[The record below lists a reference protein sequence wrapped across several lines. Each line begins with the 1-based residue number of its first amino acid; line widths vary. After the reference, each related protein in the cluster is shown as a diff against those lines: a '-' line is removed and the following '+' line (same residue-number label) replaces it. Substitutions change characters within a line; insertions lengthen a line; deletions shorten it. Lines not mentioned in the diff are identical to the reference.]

1 LNFYTLTTLLVTL
14 TMTTLFSEKVE
25 ITSDSMNAEN
35 MKKQVQ
41 FMGNVKIKQVKNW
54 LNADK
59 VIVYFNDNN
68 ETNKYEA
75 IGSVVFEFK
84 KENAF
89 YKGHGDK
96 VVYFPNKSQYILT
109 GNAVIDDEMNKRHVS
124 GDNIEFDM
132 ITGNAKVKGKRSGK
146 GKVKPVKFIFD
157 MESK

>member
-1 LNFYTLTTLLVTL
+1 LNLFTLTTLILSL
-14 TMTTLFSEKVE
+14 SITTLFAEKVE
-25 ITSDSMNAEN
+25 ITSDSMNAQN
-35 MKKQVQ
+35 MKKQVH
-41 FMGNVKIKQVKNW
+41 FIGHVKIKQVGNW

-59 VIVYFNDNN
+59 VIVYFNENN
-68 ETNKYEA
+68 ETKKYEA

-84 KENAF
+84 KEKAF

-109 GNAVIDDEMNKRHVS
+109 GNAVIDDQMNKRHVA

-132 ITGNAKVKGKRSGK
+132 ITGNANVKGKRK
-146 GKVKPVKFIFD
+146 ANGKVKPVKFIFD

>member
-1 LNFYTLTTLLVTL
+1 ML
-14 TMTTLFSEKVE
+14 SAEKVE

-35 MKKQVQ
+35 MKKQVH
-41 FMGNVKIKQVKNW
+41 FIGNVKIKQVGNW
-54 LNADK
+54 LDADK
-59 VIVYFNDNN
+59 VIVYFNENN
-68 ETNKYEA
+68 ETKKYEA

-109 GNAVIDDEMNKRHVS
+109 GNAVIDDQINKRHVA

-132 ITGNAKVKGKRSGK
+132 ITGDAKVKGKRNAK
-146 GKVKPVKFIFD
+146 GKIKPVKFIFD

>member
-1 LNFYTLTTLLVTL
+1 LNLFTLTTLILSLSV
-14 TMTTLFSEKVE
+14 TTLFAEKVE
-25 ITSDSMNAEN
+25 ITSDSMNAQN
-35 MKKQVQ
+35 MKKQVH
-41 FMGNVKIKQVKNW
+41 FIGNVKIKQVGNW
-54 LNADK
+54 LDADK
-59 VIVYFNDNN
+59 VIVYFNENN
-68 ETNKYEA
+68 ETKKYEA

-109 GNAVIDDEMNKRHVS
+109 GNAVIDDQINKRHVA

-132 ITGNAKVKGKRSGK
+132 ITGNANVKGSGK
-146 GKVKPVKFIFD
+146 KPVTFTFD